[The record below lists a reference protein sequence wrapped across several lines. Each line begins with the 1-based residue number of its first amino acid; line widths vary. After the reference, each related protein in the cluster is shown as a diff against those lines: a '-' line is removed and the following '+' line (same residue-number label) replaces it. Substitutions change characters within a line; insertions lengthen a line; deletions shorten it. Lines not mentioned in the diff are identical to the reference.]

1 VTVAAPPCAGPGCW
15 AGAPSVT
22 RDGDTVYLSYRLRRP
37 DRRGFVTRVA
47 ASHDGLLFRDL
58 WQVTREELGAL
69 SLERSA
75 LVQHDGRWRLYLSF
89 VDQDDRRWRIAVC
102 EASRPDAF
110 LPRSRRDVLTASDAA
125 CAGVK
130 DPLVFRQSGAW
141 HMLFSVALP
150 QAAEARLHEQGDAF
164 ASGGVRSATGH
175 ASSGDGLSWRFE
187 GVVLAPEPGGWDAY
201 ETRISCLL
209 PGGLALYDGC
219 ASVEENYEERTG
231 VAASS
236 DGERWRRLTRDAP
249 ALASPEG
256 TRALR
261 YVCVVGSGETA
272 MAYFEASRA
281 DGAHELRAC
290 PLSPLAR

>member
-1 VTVAAPPCAGPGCW
+1 MTVSAPPCAGPGCW
-15 AGAPSVT
+15 AGAPSAT
-22 RDGDTVYLSYRLRRP
+22 RDGDTIYLSYRLRRP
-37 DRRGFVTRVA
+37 DARGFVTRVA
-47 ASHDGLLFRDL
+47 ASHDGLVFRDL
-58 WQVTREELGAL
+58 WQATREELGAL

-75 LVQHDGRWRLYLSF
+75 LVQHDGGWRLYVSY
-89 VDQDDRRWRIAVC
+89 VDQGDRRWRIALL

-110 LPRSRRDVLTASDAA
+110 HPRSRRDVLTANDAA
-125 CAGVK
+125 SAGVK
-130 DPLVFRQSGAW
+130 DPHVFRQSGAW
-141 HMLFSVALP
+141 HMLFSLAIP
-150 QAAEARLHEQGDAF
+150 QGADTRLHERGDAF
-164 ASGGVRSATGH
+164 ASGRVRSATGH
-175 ASSGDGLSWRFE
+175 ASSDDGLSWRFE

-236 DGERWRRLTRDAP
+236 DRERWRRLTRDAP

-261 YVCVVGSGETA
+261 YVCVVGHGENA
-272 MAYFEASRA
+272 MAYYEASRA

-290 PLSPLAR
+290 PLAEQQG